1 MNTLKDVF
9 KRLGKAKTLS
19 VIIAALIITVG
30 LIIIF
35 AGKDTDVANEPVVVN
50 VSTLERVI
58 NVNEFSTYT
67 TVYNGV
73 ARAMN
78 EKKPDKIDYYVAY
91 EASVDAGI
99 DFSKI
104 NIRIDDVEKIIYIM
118 LPKVQ
123 ITDVTVAFESMDF
136 MWVNGKA
143 NTSSV
148 SEQAYKL
155 CIADVENESENLTVL
170 LDLAKQNAVKTIEAL
185 TKPIIEQADSEY
197 KLMVD

>member
-58 NVNEFSTYT
+58 NVNELSTYT